1 MRPHSLIILSL
12 FICTDVK
19 PTQCSLFD
27 LLFVLEFWKGEGE
40 LSQITLFRVGL
51 FGGCSWMG
59 GGRMQKDPPHLLKI
73 CYTYPTMKKLGT
85 VMLYLRKIQKYIN
98 QVTHSL
104 ISTDVSIY
112 LLEISNF
119 CYIKKYRYRL
129 HFDK

>member
-12 FICTDVK
+12 FICTNVK
-19 PTQCSLFD
+19 STQCSLFD

-51 FGGCSWMG
+51 FGGCSWTG
-59 GGRMQKDPPHLLKI
+59 GGGMQKDSSLLKI
-73 CYTYPTMKKLGT
+73 CHTYPTMKKFGT

>member
-12 FICTDVK
+12 FICTNVK
-19 PTQCSLFD
+19 STQCSLFD

-59 GGRMQKDPPHLLKI
+59 MQKDSSLLKI
-73 CYTYPTMKKLGT
+73 CHTYPTMKKFGT